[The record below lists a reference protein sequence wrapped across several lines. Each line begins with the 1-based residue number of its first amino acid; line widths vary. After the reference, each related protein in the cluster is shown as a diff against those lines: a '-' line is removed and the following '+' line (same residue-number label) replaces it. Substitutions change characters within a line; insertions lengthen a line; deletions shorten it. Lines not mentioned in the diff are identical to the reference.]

1 MFGSFFKV
9 AFRILLK
16 NRVRTLMNI
25 LGLSIG
31 LTFSIIIFL
40 YAHKEISYDRFHKNA
55 KRIYRVAVDGRIAD
69 NKIQHLLT
77 PEPLAPA
84 MTKEIPEVESAV
96 RIIRMGSL
104 LVRYKNARYSEENVI
119 FTDPNFF
126 QVFTFP
132 LIQGVPDEVL
142 RDSNSIVISKKT
154 AFKYFGQDDP
164 VGKKLQIENDSTYY
178 LVTGIMNDVPA
189 NSHLHFDMVGAL
201 SAFGKDPE
209 NDRWVISY
217 LYTYFLAKQNTGL
230 DKITKGLDDIAKNHV
245 LPDYSKLLDLNHE
258 QAVTEHDYYSF
269 VIQPLTSI
277 HLKPGFPDEFEP
289 GGKLLYVCL
298 FIVLAVVVLI
308 LSCLNFI
315 GLDIAQS
322 VNRAKEVSIRKIVGS
337 DKHTLIRQF
346 LLESS
351 LLAIFS
357 MIIALFLT
365 EVTLPLFSRY
375 LGINLSLGQLLNTAG
390 VILMILLIMAIGLI
404 SGLYPALHLSSFTP
418 LTLTRSHIQIHAG
431 KNRIRKGL
439 VLFQLF
445 IALGTITMTLI
456 MFSQY
461 RYLIRK
467 ERGYEVKDLIVISR
481 PDGLKNKLDDY
492 EKLIRK
498 YPGVVSVTS
507 SSSLPGGGFSRNP
520 YYPEGTSIA
529 RNYSA
534 SNFLVSC
541 GFDSTYR
548 IKMAEGRFFARGL
561 PQDTAACI
569 INETA
574 AKLMGIPDPVGKTL
588 IKITGTPEREIR
600 YQIIGVVRD
609 FHFETLD
616 KPIGSMVMVLMP
628 DYLEGYLSV
637 KLAADHQ
644 DETRKY
650 LQTTWE
656 NFTKDYP
663 YVGYSFEN
671 EVKNYY
677 STIRQIG
684 RVFILLSIIAL
695 LIAGLGLFTMVSVNY
710 NNMQHVIGIQKT
722 VGADNR
728 LIILQKVN
736 EMVKMIMISSVMAW
750 VGSFFLALEWF
761 KGYAYHIKLSLVYFL
776 IPTMLITVITF
787 LAVYYHGY
795 LVARINPGMALKYE

>member
-16 NRVRTLMNI
+16 NRAQTLMNI

-40 YAHKEISYDRFHKNA
+40 YAHKELSYDRFHEHA

-69 NKIQHLLT
+69 NKIRHLLT

-84 MTKEIPEVESAV
+84 MIQEIPEVESTV

-104 LVRYKNARYSEENVI
+104 LVRYKNARYNEENII
-119 FTDPNFF
+119 FADSNFF
-126 QVFTFP
+126 QVFSFP
-132 LIQGVPDEVL
+132 LASGIPDEVL
-142 RDSNSIVISKKT
+142 RDSNSIVISKET
-154 AFKYFGQDDP
+154 ALQYFGEDDP

-178 LVTGIMNDVPA
+178 QVTGVMDDLPGD
-189 NSHLHFDMVGAL
+189 SHLHFDMVGAL
-201 SAFGKDPE
+201 SAFDKEPE

-217 LYTYFLAKQNTGL
+217 LYTYFLARQDIDL
-230 DKITKGLDDIAKNHV
+230 DKITTGLDDIAKNNV
-245 LPDYSKLLDLNHE
+245 LPDYSKLLDLNHD
-258 QAVTEHDYYSF
+258 QAITEHDYYSF

-277 HLKPGFPDEFEP
+277 HLKSGFPDEFEP
-289 GGKLLYVCL
+289 GGNLLYVCL
-298 FIVLAVVVLI
+298 FIVLAIVVLV

-322 VNRAKEVSIRKIVGS
+322 ANRAKEVSIRKIVGS
-337 DKHTLIRQF
+337 DKYTLIRQF

-351 LLAIFS
+351 LLAILA
-357 MIIALFLT
+357 MVIALFLT
-365 EVTLPLFSRY
+365 EITLPVFSNY

-390 VILMILLIMAIGLI
+390 VILMIVLMMAIGLF

-418 LTLTRSHIQIHAG
+418 LALTRSYIQIPAG
-431 KNRIRKGL
+431 KNTVRKSL
-439 VLFQLF
+439 VLFQFF
-445 IALGTITMTLI
+445 IALGTMTMTLI

-461 RYLIRK
+461 RYLIQK

-481 PDGLKNKLDDY
+481 PGVLKSKLDDY

-498 YPGVVSVTS
+498 HPGVVSVTS
-507 SSSLPGGGFSRNP
+507 SSSLPGSGFSRNP

-534 SNFLVSC
+534 SNFLVSD

-548 IKMAEGRFFARGL
+548 IKMAEGRFFARGIS
-561 PQDTAACI
+561 QDTAACI

-574 AKLMGIPDPVGKTL
+574 AKLMDIYNPVGKTL
-588 IKITGTPEREIR
+588 IKITGKPEREIK
-600 YQIIGVVRD
+600 YKIIGVVKD

-628 DYLEGYLSV
+628 DNLEGYLSV
-637 KLAADHQ
+637 KLAADHH
-644 DETRKY
+644 DDTREY
-650 LQTTWE
+650 LQKTWE
-656 NFTKDYP
+656 SFTADYP
-663 YVGYSFEN
+663 FVSYSFEN
-671 EVKNYY
+671 EVENYY
-677 STIRQIG
+677 STIRQTG

-695 LIAGLGLFTMVSVNY
+695 LMAGLGLFTMVSGNY

-728 LIILQKVN
+728 LIILQKAK
-736 EMVKMIMISSVMAW
+736 EMIKMIAISSVIAW
-750 VGSFFLALEWF
+750 VGSFFLAYEWF
-761 KGYAYHIKLSLVYFL
+761 TGYAYHIKLNLLYFL
-776 IPTMLITVITF
+776 VPTILITVISL
-787 LAVYYHGY
+787 LAVYYHGN
-795 LVARINPGMALKYE
+795 LVARINPGEALKYE